1 MRRFYQ
7 YNSGVTAEFD
17 LNLLPFY
24 RIKGQEL
31 PQLPG
36 LLAATPP
43 KRAARGRTEDHLFIY
58 LTISGNISISTSEY
72 NKIMAQ
78 MAQCFYKTPGSLT
91 FAVRATA
98 DWLNQFLLNR
108 NLGTTGKGQYI
119 VGRLILGVLRGDQC
133 MFAQCGPT
141 HVFQLT
147 GTETRQIHDAQIAGH
162 GLGIGQTTPFYLAQ
176 ADLHPGDLLVLCS
189 DLPAG
194 WDTALLGEHNLSPE
208 LLHRKLLGITGDDLN
223 AVLVQTH
230 AGKGNLNILKGA
242 HPSARKVVPTPP
254 PAVPNSS
261 TSANPTHPASSTR
274 PTAQVE
280 SGHPASRFSRILS
293 GEESAPSIA
302 ALEPATPQQNTES
315 SPGGLT
321 GQTPQNAAA
330 QPGLHRPI
338 AAPAARV
345 APSNRRTGRFVS
357 PHTTADIPEIKR
369 PPSRRRQNT
378 FRGLAKIIQAVRAG
392 AQKSS
397 AAIKSFLPNLMP
409 NLNGE
414 SEGSASG
421 MGLLAV
427 VIPVIIVA
435 IAGTVYVQY
444 GRTTQF
450 NQNYEMALTQAAQ
463 AHSLTNPT
471 DVRRAWDSTIYY
483 LDQAERSLK
492 NQAGAVSLRQEA
504 QTALDNLDGI
514 LRLDFRPAIVGG
526 FSRGVQISQ
535 MAATDT
541 DLYLLDASR
550 GSVIRASLTNQSYEV
565 DSTFKCEPGTYG
577 STVVDALVGLET
589 LPMSNKYNARVMAM
603 DSKGTLLYCGLSDPV
618 AVALVPP
625 QLGWR
630 NIAAF
635 TLDADGKNLYVLDP
649 GSNAVWQYSGDFGQ
663 FSELPPVMFF
673 GEQVPQNMN
682 TAIAL
687 AANNADLYLLFQ
699 DGHVTSCPL
708 TRIDVVPMRC
718 TDPATFKD
726 TRPERQP
733 GPKIN
738 DAIFT
743 QMTFAS
749 APDPSLYMLEPLT
762 HAVYRFSP
770 RADSLE
776 LRGQFRATIEQEQN
790 NTLFAGPA
798 TAMTIS
804 PNRYIFFSVG
814 PQVFFATDVP

>member
-7 YNSGVTAEFD
+7 YNGDVTAEFD

-36 LLAATPP
+36 LLVATPP
-43 KRAARGRTEDHLFIY
+43 KRAARGRTDDHLLIY
-58 LTISGNISISTSEY
+58 LTISGNIPVSTSEY
-72 NKIMAQ
+72 NKIMSQ

-119 VGRLILGVLRGDQC
+119 VGRLILGVLRGAQC

-141 HVFQLT
+141 HIFQLT

-176 ADLHPGDLLVLCS
+176 ADLHSGDLLVLCS

-194 WDTALLGEHNLSPE
+194 WDAALLNESNLSPE

-242 HPSARKVVPTPP
+242 HPSAKKVVSA
-254 PAVPNSS
+254 PAVVSNSS
-261 TSANPTHPASSTR
+261 PSADPTHPLSSTR
-274 PTAQVE
+274 PTAQVASE
-280 SGHPASRFSRILS
+280 QPASRFSRILS
-293 GEESAPSIA
+293 GEESASPIA
-302 ALEPATPQQNTES
+302 APENANPSHNIEPPNKLIGQPPQSAGE
-315 SPGGLT
+315 
-321 GQTPQNAAA
+321 
-330 QPGLHRPI
+330 QPGLHHSI
-338 AAPAARV
+338 TAPAV
-345 APSNRRTGRFVS
+345 GIPPSTRRMGRFVS
-357 PHTTADIPEIKR
+357 PNATADIPEIKR
-369 PPSRRRQNT
+369 PPSRRRQNI
-378 FRGLAKIIQAVRAG
+378 FRGLVKIIQAVRAG
-392 AQKSS
+392 AQRIS
-397 AAIKSFLPNLMP
+397 AGINNFIPTLLP
-409 NLNGE
+409 NLNGD
-414 SEGSASG
+414 SEGSSSG

-435 IAGTVYVQY
+435 IAGTVYIQY

-450 NQNYEMALTQAAQ
+450 NLNYEMALAQAAQ
-463 AHSLTNPT
+463 ARGQTNPT
-471 DVRRAWDSTIYY
+471 EVRRAWDSTIYY
-483 LDQAERSLK
+483 LDQADKSLK
-492 NQAGAVSLRQEA
+492 NQDAAIALRQEA

-526 FSRGVQISQ
+526 LSRTIQISQ

-541 DLYLLDASR
+541 DLYLLDASS
-550 GSVIRASLTNQSYEV
+550 GSIIRASLTNQSYEV
-565 DSTFKCEPGTYG
+565 DSNFKCEPGTYG

-603 DSKGTLLYCGLSDPV
+603 DAKGTLLYCGLSDPV
-618 AVALVPP
+618 AVTLVPP

-630 NIAAF
+630 IITAF
-635 TLDADGKNLYVLDP
+635 TLDSDGKNLYVLDP
-649 GSNAVWQYSGDFGQ
+649 GSNAVWQYAGNFGQ
-663 FSELPPVMFF
+663 FPDLPVMFF
-673 GEQVPQNMN
+673 GEQVPQSMN

-687 AANNADLYLLFQ
+687 AANNADLYLLFR

-762 HAVYRFSP
+762 HAIYRFSP
-770 RADSLE
+770 RSDSLE
-776 LRGQFRATIEQEQN
+776 LRGQFRATMEQEQN
-790 NTLFAGPA
+790 NSLFAGPA
-798 TAMTIS
+798 TAMTIG
-804 PNRYIFFSVG
+804 PNRYIFFSIG
-814 PQVFFATDVP
+814 NQVYFATDVP